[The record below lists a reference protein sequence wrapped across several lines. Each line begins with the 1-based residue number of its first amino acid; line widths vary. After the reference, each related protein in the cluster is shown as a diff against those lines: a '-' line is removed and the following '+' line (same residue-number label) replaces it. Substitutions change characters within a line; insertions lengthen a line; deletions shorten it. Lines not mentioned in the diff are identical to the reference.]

1 MQKLFAGL
9 IFFSYPWLCFVFL
22 VYFLDLG
29 KTNSTMH
36 KLYIG
41 NLGESVTAEDLGKTF
56 DDHKIPY
63 SGQFLMKTGYAF
75 VDCPDDQWAMKAIET
90 FSGELRWTIS
100 HQRPPSVPTTTFSFI
115 HSKGKRQTPVCSH
128 RLHAYRRRCTRVLDS
143 VHPDSNTRA
152 RRIKIH
158 PHNNLF

>member
-1 MQKLFAGL
+1 M
-9 IFFSYPWLCFVFL
+9 ISVISSFVF
-22 VYFLDLG
+22 FWDLE
-29 KTNSTMH
+29 KQFSTMH

-90 FSGELRWTIS
+90 FSGELRWTTD
-100 HQRPPSVPTTTFSFI
+100 HQRPSSTFSFI
-115 HSKGKRQTPVCSH
+115 HSEGEP
-128 RLHAYRRRCTRVLDS
+128 
-143 VHPDSNTRA
+143 
-152 RRIKIH
+152 
-158 PHNNLF
+158 